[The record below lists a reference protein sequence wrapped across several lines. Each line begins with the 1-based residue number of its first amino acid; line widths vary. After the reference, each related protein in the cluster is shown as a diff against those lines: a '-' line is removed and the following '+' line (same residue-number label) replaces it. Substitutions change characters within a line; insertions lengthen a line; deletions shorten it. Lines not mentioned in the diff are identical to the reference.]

1 MIRIAGLRKAYGSQE
16 VLHGLDLEVRP
27 GEIFG
32 YVGPNG
38 AGKTTTMKIL
48 ATVEPGFTG
57 TVEIAGNDVARDP
70 YAVRRLIGFMPE
82 MFGMYEDLWVW
93 EYLDFFARVY
103 DLPVD
108 RRDQLIEDVLVLT
121 DLTGKK
127 DAGIGTL
134 SRGVRQRLYLA
145 KTILHDPQVL
155 LLDEPASGLDPRARL
170 ELLEILRELR
180 SRGKTIFISSHI
192 LSELSDL
199 CDRVGIIES
208 GRIVASGRV
217 SEIADGMGQQLELV
231 IRTLTGTEALRAAL
245 AGAAGVRELEIGE
258 GRAVCRFERPREEVP
273 GFLRSLIEK
282 GIEVFSFEV
291 RERSLERVF
300 MDLTKGEVT

>member
-1 MIRIAGLRKAYGSQE
+1 MIRIAGLVKSYGATE

-48 ATVEPGFTG
+48 ASVETPSTG
-57 TVEIAGNDVARDP
+57 MVEVAGHDVAKDP
-70 YAVRRLIGFMPE
+70 FSVRRLIGFMPE
-82 MFGMYEDLWVW
+82 MFGMYEDLVVW

-103 DLPVD
+103 ELPAD
-108 RRDQLIEDVLVLT
+108 RRSRLMDDVLAIT
-121 DLTGKK
+121 DLGNKR
-127 DAGIGTL
+127 DAVISTL

-155 LLDEPASGLDPRARL
+155 LLDEPASGLDPRARI
-170 ELLEILRELR
+170 ELLAILKELR
-180 SRGKTIFISSHI
+180 ARGKTVFISSHI

-199 CDRVGIIES
+199 CDRVGILES
-208 GRIVASGRV
+208 GRIVASGKV
-217 SEIADGMGQQLELV
+217 HEIVEQLGRHIGIV
-231 IRTLTGTEALRAAL
+231 VRTLGPVDGLRAAVE
-245 AGAAGVRELEIGE
+245 AFPGVRHVEAAE
-258 GRAVCRFERPREEVP
+258 GSVSLVFEGARAEVP
-273 GFLRSLIEK
+273 GLLRALVQ
-282 GIEVFSFEV
+282 GGLEVFSFEV
-291 RERSLERVF
+291 KDRSLESVF